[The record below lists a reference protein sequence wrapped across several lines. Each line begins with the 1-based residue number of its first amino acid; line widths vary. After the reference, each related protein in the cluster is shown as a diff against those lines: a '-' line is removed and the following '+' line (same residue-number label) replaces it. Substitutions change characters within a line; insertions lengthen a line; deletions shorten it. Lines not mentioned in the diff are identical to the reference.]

1 MSESESDSQLEEEAV
16 HRGLSPSRRRLLELL
31 SYALGATAAGLVAIP
46 IVGAYIAPLLNAPR
60 GVWRTLGKVTS
71 YPIGTYVQAIYEN
84 PSPVPWAGDAGKNAV
99 WLRRDRNNSF
109 MALDMYCQHL
119 GCPVRWEAVPQM
131 FFCPCHGGVYYA
143 NGERASGPP
152 PGPLYR
158 YDYQVV
164 KGRLQIRAGHL
175 PTMYDTMQRSV

>member
-143 NGERASGPP
+143 NGTVAAGPP
-152 PGPLYR
+152 PRPLQR
-158 YDYQVV
+158 YPTRVRGGMVQVYTE
-164 KGRLQIRAGHL
+164 KIPL
-175 PTMYDTMQRSV
+175 PG